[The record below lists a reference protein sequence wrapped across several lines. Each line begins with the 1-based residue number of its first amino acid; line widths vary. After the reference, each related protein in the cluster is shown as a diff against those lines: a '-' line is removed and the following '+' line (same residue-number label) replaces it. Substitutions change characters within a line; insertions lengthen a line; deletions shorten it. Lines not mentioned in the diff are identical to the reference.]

1 MRYAKYLTE
10 MKEAI
15 IVRMLEGDET
25 LTNIQRDTEVE
36 INTL

>member
-10 MKEAI
+10 MKEVI